1 MRLSDSLPGLFVGL
15 KFISAAYIIWLAWRV
30 ADMRLS
36 SNRGAGAAPG
46 FIAGLWVHPLNP
58 KAWAMIVAGFTNF
71 VEPETPSFYATFWIA
86 LTLMGIQ
93 LICHPVWTFFGDRI
107 STLIAGQRSE
117 RWLMR
122 SLAALTVGFVGYAL
136 LFGG

>member
-1 MRLSDSLPGLFVGL
+1 
-15 KFISAAYIIWLAWRV
+15 
-30 ADMRLS
+30 
-36 SNRGAGAAPG
+36 
-46 FIAGLWVHPLNP
+46 
-58 KAWAMIVAGFTNF
+58 
-71 VEPETPSFYATFWIA
+71 
-86 LTLMGIQ
+86 LMGIQ

>member
-1 MRLSDSLPGLFVGL
+1 
-15 KFISAAYIIWLAWRV
+15 
-30 ADMRLS
+30 
-36 SNRGAGAAPG
+36 
-46 FIAGLWVHPLNP
+46 
-58 KAWAMIVAGFTNF
+58 MIVAGFTNF

-136 LFGG
+136 VFGG